1 MHIRELKQDEGSH
14 ERLPWRAYPRD
25 RRRSPLAEPHAIS
38 AEELPELNRN
48 IVGLIEVIASF
59 ERA

>member
-1 MHIRELKQDEGSH
+1 MQVGARVHTEYWI
-14 ERLPWRAYPRD
+14 P
-25 RRRSPLAEPHAIS
+25 

-59 ERA
+59 EQTQFVFVGTM